1 MDRFEMVLQAF
12 EYEKR
17 DNCPQKHQEFFDST
31 YGKFQHPFVIKLLN
45 ELNSQRL
52 QKANQA
58 QTNGNHVE
66 SS

>member
-1 MDRFEMVLQAF
+1 MVLQAF

-31 YGKFQHPFVIKLLN
+31 NGKFNHPFIINLVNEINTQRASHSSDDSIK
-45 ELNSQRL
+45 
-52 QKANQA
+52 KID
-58 QTNGNHVE
+58 